1 MADSKISALPASTT
15 PLAGTEVLPIVQ
27 GGATKQV
34 SVANLTSGRAVSA
47 LSVTSSTIGAGSGS
61 GLSLQ
66 SNASTNVTLDISGNL
81 GIGTSSPNIIGYTT
95 GATVVTLKSTAN
107 NQRSAIELYN
117 YSAGITSALGSVD
130 FGNGTS
136 RLSQISGACDGAT
149 DSANIR
155 FLTTASGGSL
165 TERMRVDSSGNLL
178 VGTTSSPSGSGNIV
192 PAAAKGVN
200 FTANTPAAGMT
211 SQLLNW
217 YEEITAASTACTGA
231 ITTAVSWKLTRVG
244 NLVTLT
250 LPPVTGAATSS
261 INFEFGVLIP
271 SGYRPP
277 SSLMFPC
284 GVRDNDANQSTAG
297 MCIITSA
304 GNIRVYL
311 NIAASANF
319 TANASATA
327 CGFAQGC
334 GFSCSWRL

>member
-1 MADSKISALPASTT
+1 MANSKISALTAATT
-15 PLAGTEVLPIVQ
+15 PVAGTETLPIVQ
-27 GGATKQV
+27 GGVTKQV
-34 SVANLTSGRAVSA
+34 SIANLTAGRAVSA
-47 LSVTSSTIGAGSGS
+47 ASLALTTPLPTTSGGTGLGSFNANQIFYASSTSAVGQSSDFTYTGSYATLGS
-61 GLSLQ
+61 AKQFRFYRGD
-66 SNASTNVTLDISGNL
+66 NATYTEL
-81 GIGTSSPNIIGYTT
+81 YFTT
-95 GATVVTLKSTAN
+95 GA
-107 NQRSAIELYN
+107 
-117 YSAGITSALGSVD
+117 
-130 FGNGTS
+130 
-136 RLSQISGACDGAT
+136 
-149 DSANIR
+149 
-155 FLTTASGGSL
+155 SGGFVINNVNGNQNSFQL
-165 TERMRVDSSGNLL
+165 GGVTQWEIPDVNGNL
-178 VGTTSSPSGSGNIV
+178 VQKV
-192 PAAAKGVN
+192 AAKGIN
-200 FTANTPAAGMT
+200 FTANTAATGMT

-271 SGYRPP
+271 SGYRPS

-284 GVRDNDANQSTAG
+284 GVRDNDANQSTVG
-297 MCIITSA
+297 MCIITAA